1 MLKASNKKILNEYRG
16 KKGIY
21 HRKDQYESEDRILIS
36 TASRRQCND
45 IFKVLKEKNSSQ
57 PRVLYL
63 FKLFFK
69 NEEKIKVLFNSWSEK
84 KSQGK

>member
-1 MLKASNKKILNEYRG
+1 MNIEG
-16 KKGIY
+16 KKAYSIE
-21 HRKDQYESEDRILIS
+21 KINVKVKTEFNS

-45 IFKVLKEKNSSQ
+45 IFKVLKEKKSSQ
-57 PRVLYL
+57 LRNLYL

-69 NEEKIKVLFNSWSEK
+69 NEEKIKVLFNSWSKK